1 MKHWKLKPQDMATFP
16 VDEYI
21 FARSPVFQ
29 YDSYS
34 LNPSTLPPPKAS
46 STYSAITNQRPQLR
60 LSFRA
65 SRCSSVHQRM
75 SGTKVL
81 VLKTIF
87 VAVSWELRR
96 ITDHLTGAEPR
107 FSKQLALT
115 FGYNKHMCQGR
126 ERVRVSITHG
136 TMAISEIAVHIA
148 ISLAPWVYLMVPRT
162 ASWLGSCFQGF
173 LLP

>member
-1 MKHWKLKPQDMATFP
+1 MATFP
-16 VDEYI
+16 VDEDLFCQVASFSI
-21 FARSPVFQ
+21 RQIQP
-29 YDSYS
+29 
-34 LNPSTLPPPKAS
+34 PSFDLATTQSEFYLLCHNKPQATITTILSCFPLP
-46 STYSAITNQRPQLR
+46 I
-60 LSFRA
+60 
-65 SRCSSVHQRM
+65 HQRM

-87 VAVSWELRR
+87 VAVSSELRR

-115 FGYNKHMCQGR
+115 FSYNKHMCQGR

-148 ISLAPWVYLMVPRT
+148 ITLAPWVYLMVPRT